1 MKYLDK
7 YTELRNE
14 LWKEFELTVR
24 IGAKLPNL
32 VSTVYAIGINPPNL
46 SVDTEGQSW
55 FYAKEN
61 SKDEKFTLHVGQDM
75 IVDTSKIKLVDTND
89 TIHEFKPDTLD
100 LYWLCEIL
108 DAKRAE

>member
-24 IGAKLPNL
+24 KGANLPNL

-46 SVDTEGQSW
+46 SVDTDGQSW
-55 FYAKEN
+55 FYAKEIL
-61 SKDEKFTLHVGQDM
+61 KDEKFTLHVGQDM
-75 IVDTSKIKLVDTND
+75 MLIRAKSNLLIQMILYMNSNQ
-89 TIHEFKPDTLD
+89 TL
-100 LYWLCEIL
+100 
-108 DAKRAE
+108 